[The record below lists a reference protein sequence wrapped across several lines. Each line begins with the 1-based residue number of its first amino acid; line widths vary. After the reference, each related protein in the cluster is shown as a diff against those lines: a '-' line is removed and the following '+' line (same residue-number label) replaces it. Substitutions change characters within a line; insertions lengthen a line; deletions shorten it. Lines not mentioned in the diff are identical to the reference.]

1 MSLTYIVGN
10 PGSGKTYFAVNKL
23 YESFIFEKEP
33 SLFDKIGDKKEKSKN
48 YEFAYTNINE
58 FDFTKSDKIK
68 KLEVDI
74 FKYHLAEL
82 YGLYQS
88 KATDKELIKKAK
100 ELKLCNVL
108 IVIDECHSTIFNKKG
123 DKILIW
129 WLTYHRHLYQDI
141 YLITQNLS
149 LVASEYKK
157 IAEFFYKAVDGS
169 KRLFSKK
176 FRYVLFNSPT
186 MYQKRDIVPGGGIS
200 LNFNSEVF
208 KLYHSGNST
217 NHKSYL
223 KIYFLI
229 SLILIIFTSFLV
241 SKFKSYFSNDNEIPK
256 TEISQNLPK
265 IQTSTNS
272 VPKIDNNISK
282 ITNFYKIQCFSN
294 VCTIKDYEKF
304 SYTLFRKMI
313 VENPPLHYE
322 FKELSKGIT
331 EVYLYTDKPV
341 FEFLKKE
348 VKNEKDSN
356 SFSLSNGFIK

>member
-229 SLILIIFTSFLV
+229 SLILIIFTSFLF
-241 SKFKSYFSNDNEIPK
+241 SKFKTYFSNDDKK
-256 TEISQNLPK
+256 TEISTNLQTLNQN
-265 IQTSTNS
+265 IQSIKK
-272 VPKIDNNISK
+272 VDNNISK
-282 ITNFYKIQCFSN
+282 ITNSYKIQCFSDS
-294 VCTIKDYEKF
+294 CKIKDYEKF
-304 SYTLFRKMI
+304 SYSLFRKMI

-322 FKELSKGIT
+322 VKELSRGIT

-348 VKNEKDSN
+348 VKNEKYN
-356 SFSLSNGFIK
+356 SSFNPTTGLFK